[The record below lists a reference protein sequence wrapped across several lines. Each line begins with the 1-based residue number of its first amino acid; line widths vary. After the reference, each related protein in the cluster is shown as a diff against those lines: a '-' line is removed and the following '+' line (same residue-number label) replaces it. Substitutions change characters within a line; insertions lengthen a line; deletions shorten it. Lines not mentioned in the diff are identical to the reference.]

1 MVTSTRFVCSTANS
15 NLVYFLST
23 KLSFRRDFM
32 QELYDLFFGG
42 FFIEVGADP
51 DILVELPEGA
61 VAMGVDPGDSAGPR
75 CTPPST
81 PGSPPFPFSPQLSK
95 GREQFFPTS
104 SAPSPQFHSFSV
116 LLLLLVFLF
125 LKRPLLLTPLGPS
138 RLFNRGLQPTE
149 LEARRYW

>member
-15 NLVYFLST
+15 RLVYFSST

-61 VAMGVDPGDSAGPR
+61 VAMGADPANHVIFYIS
-75 CTPPST
+75 
-81 PGSPPFPFSPQLSK
+81 
-95 GREQFFPTS
+95 
-104 SAPSPQFHSFSV
+104 
-116 LLLLLVFLF
+116 
-125 LKRPLLLTPLGPS
+125 PLL
-138 RLFNRGLQPTE
+138 FVFV
-149 LEARRYW
+149 